1 MNKNPME
8 SYDMFPKT
16 SGNLK
21 NGCFLCSSFCLD
33 FSIKYVPKRHETSIV
48 SVIEVPP
55 LAAEPVLSAQQVHA
69 SAESPSPHPGTR
81 SALLGQFTMVSF
93 HVLQTGWVDFMSCR
107 VIYYILSMKMCC
119 SY

>member
-1 MNKNPME
+1 ME
-8 SYDMFPKT
+8 SYDTFPKT

-33 FSIKYVPKRHETSIV
+33 FSIKYFQKRHETSIV

-81 SALLGQFTMVSF
+81 SALLGQLTMVSF
-93 HVLQTGWVDFMSCR
+93 HVLQTGRVDFMSCR
-107 VIYYILSMKMCC
+107 VIYNIF
-119 SY
+119 